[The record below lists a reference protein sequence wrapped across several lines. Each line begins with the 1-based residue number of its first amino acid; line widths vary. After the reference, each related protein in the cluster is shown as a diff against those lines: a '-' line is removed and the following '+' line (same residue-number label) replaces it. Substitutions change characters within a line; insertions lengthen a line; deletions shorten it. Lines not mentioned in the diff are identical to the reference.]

1 MQDEHNFHLDILRGL
16 AVLHDSAFITDVRK
30 TAEKFPDPYLGYA
43 LNRNQMTSKKWLV
56 DKLYSVT
63 KGNVGHVCVLGGWYG
78 VLGALLLHDPRFN
91 VSKVT
96 SVDIDSRCEEV
107 ALSLNDTHVKKDQF
121 EFMNADMFNLD
132 YARYGFDLVINT
144 SCEHVENLPNWFK
157 LIPNGTF
164 LTLQSNNYFGIEG
177 HINCVHDLEEFKS
190 QVPIVSVDYEGA
202 LELKKYTRFMVIGRR

>member
-1 MQDEHNFHLDILRGL
+1 MSDDHNFHLDILRGL

-30 TAEKFPDPYLGYA
+30 TAEQFPDPYLGYA

-56 DKLYSVT
+56 DKLYAVT
-63 KGNVGHVCVLGGWYG
+63 RGNVGHVCVLGGWYG

-96 SVDIDSRCEEV
+96 SVDIDPRCEEV
-107 ALSLNDTHVKKDQF
+107 ALSLNQTHVHEGSF
-121 EFMNADMFNLD
+121 EFLNADMFNLN
-132 YARYGFDLVINT
+132 YADHGFDLIINT
-144 SCEHVENLPNWFK
+144 SCEHVENLADWFR
-157 LIPNGTF
+157 LIPDETF

-177 HINCVHDLEEFKS
+177 HINCVHNLEEFKA
-190 QVPIVSVDYEGA
+190 QVPIASVDYEGA

>member
-1 MQDEHNFHLDILRGL
+1 MPDDPSFHLDILRGL
-16 AVLHDSAFITDVRK
+16 AVLHDSAFITDIRK
-30 TAEKFPDPYLGYA
+30 TAAQFPDPYLGYA

-63 KGNVGHVCVLGGWYG
+63 QGNVGHVCVLGGWYG

-96 SVDIDSRCEEV
+96 SVDIDPDCEEV
-107 ALSLNDTHVKKDQF
+107 ALSLNKTHVDKGAFKF
-121 EFMNADMFNLD
+121 LNADMFNLN
-132 YARYGFDLVINT
+132 YADHGFDLIINT
-144 SCEHVENLPNWFK
+144 SCEHVANLPDWFE
-157 LIPNGTF
+157 LIPAGTF

-177 HINCVHDLEEFKS
+177 HINCVNDLAEFKA
-190 QVPIVSVDYEGA
+190 QVPIASIDYEGA